1 MSDNP
6 WQIVLC
12 RALFRETPFDEKLSD
27 SSTFSFLL
35 HRPSFVQALQS
46 INTLLEKADRVYK
59 TLVAFRPSLEI
70 LLLRVYDHGSDK
82 QPTGDPLVD
91 GGLGESKSFHIF
103 SSLASCVMLV
113 CF

>member
-1 MSDNP
+1 M
-6 WQIVLC
+6 
-12 RALFRETPFDEKLSD
+12 
-27 SSTFSFLL
+27 LL
-35 HRPSFVQALQS
+35 RHDHISPQALQS

-91 GGLGESKSFHIF
+91 GVLGESGTSIPLCI
-103 SSLASCVMLV
+103 S
-113 CF
+113 